1 MTHLFNTLA
10 RSTFIVIFAF
20 ALATPVEANSSQQ
33 ESKSIHG
40 SWSYECSE
48 RLCFISQMLMAKQN
62 DKVGIA
68 GGVNIAIASKQRP
81 VMTLRFNKNA
91 HIPAGI
97 GIKIDNNPA
106 IRTKILNCDAKVCET
121 NLIMDAK
128 MLEEMQR
135 GRGLQLVF
143 LNNISGKQ
151 VTLPFSLNGFAEAY
165 GKLSQQQS

>member
-1 MTHLFNTLA
+1 
-10 RSTFIVIFAF
+10 
-20 ALATPVEANSSQQ
+20 
-33 ESKSIHG
+33 
-40 SWSYECSE
+40 
-48 RLCFISQMLMAKQN
+48 MAKQN

-68 GGVNIAIASKQRP
+68 GGLNIAIASKQRP